1 MNIYTI
7 KSQGGIVNNE
17 PVPAQ
22 IEWKEQTF
30 EVQIK
35 RLSYGAIETLHKAGS
50 QAFNT
55 RLIAECVLFSD
66 GQLSFD
72 DAFKLDPALAN
83 ALYAAVMR
91 AQEGDAADPKATTSG
106 TN

>member
-1 MNIYTI
+1 MNISNI
-7 KSQGGIVNNE
+7 KSLGGIVGNE

-22 IEWKEQTF
+22 IEWKGQTF
-30 EVQIK
+30 DVLVK

-83 ALYAAVMR
+83 ELYAAIMR
-91 AQEGDAADPKATTSG
+91 VQEGDAADPKPATSG